1 MCSYLFV
8 DESNDEPIA
17 KNWNSGRG
25 RHTLGF
31 DLDVVDGVTA
41 LHLKVMI
48 FLFRVFFLPLNNY
61 VVIVILMVL
70 SLLVAASYGVRLT
83 SGSLTSSTV
92 QDEEPTLV
100 AHGVAGHNA
109 MLMGHLNGLFD
120 EVGGGHHGSHGREPG
135 GFTRVISAEVTGA
148 PQDHYSESSWE
159 GKKER
164 TCAH

>member
-1 MCSYLFV
+1 
-8 DESNDEPIA
+8 
-17 KNWNSGRG
+17 
-25 RHTLGF
+25 
-31 DLDVVDGVTA
+31 
-41 LHLKVMI
+41 MI

-83 SGSLTSSTV
+83 WSVTSSTV
-92 QDEEPTLV
+92 QDEEPTVV

-135 GFTRVISAEVTGA
+135 GFTRVISADVTGA

-159 GKKER
+159 RKKRKNMR
-164 TCAH
+164 TPKG